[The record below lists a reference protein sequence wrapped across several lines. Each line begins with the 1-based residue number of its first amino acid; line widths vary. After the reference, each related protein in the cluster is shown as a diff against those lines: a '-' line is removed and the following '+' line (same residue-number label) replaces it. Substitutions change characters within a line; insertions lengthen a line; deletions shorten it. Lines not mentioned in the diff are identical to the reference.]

1 MNQLIFPEKHPYGAA
16 ALLFLCVLLVFLAS
30 GTAVA
35 LLGLAPEALY
45 FLAFGALALVGAGL
59 LTKNGW
65 WREVGFRWP
74 TERRLLWL
82 FWLPFVPVIGNLLD
96 GIQVSEPAQML
107 LFLATAVLSG
117 FVEES
122 LFRGLILRAL
132 LPTGV
137 WRAAVLSA
145 VMFGGLHILNVL
157 AITSPGYALLQVGYA
172 TAIGFAYAAL
182 RIRTGTIWPLISAHI
197 LTNFAGFMAAG
208 GAGATGPIA
217 LRDFIFAAVYIVLF
231 TTYGIYLLR
240 SSGAQPGEFRK
251 AAALHSISPR
261 LDGRRKR

>member
-1 MNQLIFPEKHPYGAA
+1 VNQLIFHKKHPYGAA
-16 ALLFLCVLLVFLAS
+16 ALLFLCVLLAFLVS

-45 FLAFGALALVGAGL
+45 FLAFGALALVCAGL

-96 GIQVSEPAQML
+96 GIQVTEPAQIML
-107 LFLATAVLSG
+107 FFVTAVLSS
-117 FVEES
+117 FVEET

-132 LPTGV
+132 LPIGV
-137 WRAAVLSA
+137 WRAAILSA
-145 VMFGGLHILNVL
+145 VMFGGLHILNAL
-157 AITSPGYALLQVGYA
+157 AISSPGYALLQVGYA
-172 TAIGFAYAAL
+172 AAIGFGYAAL
-182 RIRTGTIWPLISAHI
+182 LIRTGTIWPLILAHF

-208 GAGATGPIA
+208 SAGAAGPIA
-217 LRDFIFAAVYIVLF
+217 LRDYIFAAVYIFLF
-231 TTYGIYLLR
+231 TAYGIYLLR
-240 SSGAQPGEFRK
+240 PSVTRSGE
-251 AAALHSISPR
+251 S
-261 LDGRRKR
+261 